1 MKLFAISLKHIKRV
15 LKHKWYVFIYCKKI
29 GIPFHGFMHDWSKFT
44 PTEFLESI
52 RNYDECVSPIVVA
65 KKRKGYSE
73 AWQHHKGRNPHHYEY
88 WVDIG
93 NGGVTP
99 IQMPIDDAIELICDY
114 LAAGRTYMGDKFSY
128 AAEFDWWDRI
138 KRPTIKHIHPQT
150 KYFIDLALFRMQ
162 NENWQFNKPNLIGLY
177 KIAESTVRERER
189 MRQSRN

>member
-1 MKLFAISLKHIKRV
+1 MENIFKHIKTV
-15 LKHKWYVFIYCKKI
+15 LTHKYWVFVYCWKCGLVWSGIKH
-29 GIPFHGFMHDWSKFT
+29 DLSKFS
-44 PTEFLESI
+44 PTEFFESI
-52 RNYDECVSPIVVA
+52 KYYSGTRSPIDA
-65 KKRKGYSE
+65 CKEDIGYSN
-73 AWQHHKGRNPHHYEY
+73 AWQHHKGRNRHHYEY

-93 NGGVTP
+93 DSGVTP

-114 LAAGRTYMGDKFSY
+114 LAAGRTYMGKSFSY

-138 KRPTIKHIHPQT
+138 KRPTIKYIHPQT